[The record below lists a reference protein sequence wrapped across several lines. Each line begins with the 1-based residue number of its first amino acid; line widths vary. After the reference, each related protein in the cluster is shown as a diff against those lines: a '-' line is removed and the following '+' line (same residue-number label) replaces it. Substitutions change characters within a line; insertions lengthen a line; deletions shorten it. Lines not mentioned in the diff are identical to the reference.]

1 MTIFD
6 RAQDKSGLK
15 IEHRQTLG
23 TVTVEMAIVAPILA
37 VLLFGIIEFGFLFRD
52 VLGLRQAAR
61 EGVRIAAAGATTTEI
76 IDRIE
81 SSSPLQRTEQF
92 DISLE
97 YRLYASG
104 WGEWYTLGDIG
115 SGSTAQNNAPS
126 GAQVRVAID
135 YPHPLVT
142 GGLFSGLADSPDSQ
156 TVTLRTQ
163 AVMRRE

>member
-1 MTIFD
+1 MTMLD
-6 RAQDKSGLK
+6 GVPGKTGLK

-52 VLGLRQAAR
+52 VLGLKQAGR
-61 EGVRIAAAGATTTEI
+61 EGVRMAAAGATTTEI
-76 IDRIE
+76 TDRIE
-81 SSSPLQRTEQF
+81 SSSPLQDTEQF
-92 DISLE
+92 QIDLK

-104 WGEWYTLGDIG
+104 WGELYTLGDIG
-115 SGSTAQNNAPS
+115 SGADAENSAPQ
-126 GAQVRVAID
+126 GAQVQVTIT

-142 GGLFSGLADSPDSQ
+142 GALFSGLADSPDSQ
-156 TVTLRTQ
+156 TVTLHTQ